1 MPTLIIKLTE
11 SIEQVQLIRDIT
23 AQEMRLRMIVAE
35 WGEPAVI
42 GDREAIYPSAM
53 IDLTR
58 LLSSNDEMS
67 SYSSEA
73 GAVPYLL
80 IPRPGSR
87 DPADV
92 ANPIPFITTLY
103 PNISFHSQDIPREFT
118 IRSFVETDPASGA
131 GGIDALGFGD
141 EECHHITLYFDYKST
156 DVMR

>member
-35 WGEPAVI
+35 WGESAVI
-42 GDREAIYPSAM
+42 GDRQAIYPSAM

-67 SYSSEA
+67 TYTREA

-87 DPADV
+87 DAADP
-92 ANPIPFITTLY
+92 ANPIPFFTTLY

-118 IRSFVETDPASGA
+118 IRSFVETDPAVA
-131 GGIDALGFGD
+131 PGGIDALGFSD